1 MYVYLYIMY
10 TYGYLVWICLPV
22 SVCMCEW
29 VCFVY
34 GSWIYKCRIMQG
46 HIDGC
51 HTNREKES
59 LWWID
64 CGWSQCLLK
73 ICTRKIFAPTSR
85 LMAGGWRATV
95 VGPVVMKLLE
105 MLKASIVSLQS
116 GSVAAIF
123 KGGTTCMFNYHCE
136 FTISQTWMMCLKVRI
151 NWAQSRANLTWNINI
166 HMQAPSCHHPT
177 VPFPVEPLVPAPRPG
192 ASKKTRPSP
201 TLKQSCSV
209 LHGGFQKD
217 GRVLETAP
225 LHSCFPTVE
234 VADHRGPSKMAG
246 TY

>member
-1 MYVYLYIMY
+1 
-10 TYGYLVWICLPV
+10 
-22 SVCMCEW
+22 
-29 VCFVY
+29 
-34 GSWIYKCRIMQG
+34 
-46 HIDGC
+46 
-51 HTNREKES
+51 
-59 LWWID
+59 
-64 CGWSQCLLK
+64 
-73 ICTRKIFAPTSR
+73 
-85 LMAGGWRATV
+85 
-95 VGPVVMKLLE
+95 MKLLE

-136 FTISQTWMMCLKVRI
+136 FTVSQTWMICLKVRI

-246 TY
+246 TYQKKWKLSCNSQRDGRAYVTFEKGGQDGEGWDSSHPRGKSTSHGLVWIFNQQPSHSHFPWKFVLESFCCRRLRPHRCRISFDMVKALCSANEF